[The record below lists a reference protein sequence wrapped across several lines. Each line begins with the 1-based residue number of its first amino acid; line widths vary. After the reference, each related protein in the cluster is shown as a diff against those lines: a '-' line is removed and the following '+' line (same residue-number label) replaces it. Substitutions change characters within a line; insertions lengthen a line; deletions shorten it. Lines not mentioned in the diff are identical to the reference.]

1 MPENRLFCFGLGYTG
16 ERLARTA
23 LAQGWRVAGTCRS
36 SNKAALLRDA
46 GIEAFIFDGQQPL
59 DTNALAGTTHL
70 LCSVPPDSEGD
81 PVLRLHRDR
90 LKELS
95 PPPQWLGLL
104 STTGVYGDCQGAWI
118 DETRTPNPL
127 TEANQMRLEAEQ
139 AWQGLGAEL
148 GRATW
153 IFRVAGIYG
162 PEGRN
167 VLDHL
172 TSGGVRRL
180 VKPGQ
185 FFNRVHVDDLV
196 SAIWAALGHPGPGAV
211 LNVCDD
217 LPASADAVLCY
228 GAELLGI
235 EPPPAEPWEPL
246 ALSPFARHFYAEN
259 RRLRNDRLKQVLGLT
274 LAYPSYREGLRALAA
289 TRQATDSPD

>member
-16 ERLARTA
+16 ERLARAA

-36 SNKAALLRDA
+36 SEKAALLRDA
-46 GIEAFIFDGQQPL
+46 GIEAFRFDDGRPV
-59 DTNALAGTTHL
+59 DADALAGTTHL

-81 PVLRLHRDR
+81 PVLRRHRDR
-90 LKELS
+90 LTKLS
-95 PPPQWLGLL
+95 PPPRWLGLL

-148 GRATW
+148 GQATW
-153 IFRVAGIYG
+153 VFRVAGIYG
-162 PEGRN
+162 PDGRN
-167 VLDHL
+167 VLDRL
-172 TSGGVRRL
+172 ASGGAHRL

-185 FFNRVHVDDLV
+185 FFNRIHVDDLV
-196 SAIWAALGHPGPGAV
+196 AALWAALQHPGPGTV

-217 LPASADAVLCY
+217 LPAPADVVLCH
-228 GAELLGI
+228 GAGLLGM
-235 EPPPAEPWEPL
+235 EPPPAVPWETV

-259 RRLRNDRLKQVLGLT
+259 RRLRNDRLKQVLSLT
-274 LAYPSYREGLRALAA
+274 LAYPSYREGLRPLAA
-289 TRQATDSPD
+289 ARRSTNSAH